1 MMRRRSTAG
10 ERGAAAIE
18 FALILPI
25 LVILVFGVIE
35 FGLVFN
41 AQISITNAAREGA
54 RYMAIHNNAA
64 NAKVAAQHAA
74 PSLSPLLAL
83 AGVDVSPGTC
93 VGGSSVTV
101 TTHYTVAFVT
111 GFFGASIPLTGKGV
125 MQCGG

>member
-1 MMRRRSTAG
+1 MMRLQSRAG

-35 FGLVFN
+35 FGRVFN

-54 RYMAIHNNAA
+54 RYMAIHNSAPGARTAAA
-64 NAKVAAQHAA
+64 NAA
-74 PSLSPLLAL
+74 PSLTPAL
-83 AGVDVSPGTC
+83 SVGSVDVGPCVLGSP
-93 VGGSSVTV
+93 VTV
-101 TTHYTVAFVT
+101 TVRYTVDFIT
-111 GFFGASIPLTGKGV
+111 GYFGANIPLTGKGV

>member
-1 MMRRRSTAG
+1 MMRMRSTAG

-35 FGLVFN
+35 FGRVFN

-54 RYMAIHNNAA
+54 RSMAIHNNAV
-64 NAKVAAQHAA
+64 NAKVAARDAA
-74 PSLSPLLAL
+74 PALSPLLSL
-83 AGVDVSPGTC
+83 ASVDVSPATC
-93 VGGSSVTV
+93 VSGSSVTV
-101 TTHYTVAFVT
+101 TTHYTVDFVT
-111 GFFGASIPLTGKGV
+111 GYFGANIPLTGKGV